1 MKVLVGIKRV
11 VDAYVRVRVKSDGT
25 GVDLTNAKMA
35 INPFCEI
42 AVEQAI
48 RMKEAGQAD
57 DEERIGKQDG
67 HDGGHA
73 GVEGDHADDPDA
85 PETRQ
90 RLEAFAKTTDGFELA
105 EVDFQLRG
113 PGELFSTKQH
123 GLPRLRVA
131 DLQSDVE
138 ILVQARHD
146 ARQLLADD
154 PELNSPELLELRKR
168 VHLRYGSS
176 LHFSDVG

>member
-1 MKVLVGIKRV
+1 MLIENAERFGLAQLHQLRGRVGR
-11 VDAYVRVRVKSDGT
+11 
-25 GVDLTNAKMA
+25 
-35 INPFCEI
+35 
-42 AVEQAI
+42 
-48 RMKEAGQAD
+48 
-57 DEERIGKQDG
+57 GK
-67 HDGGHA
+67 HA
-73 GVEGDHADDPDA
+73 GFVCAFSPADA

-90 RLEAFAKTTDGFELA
+90 RIEAFAKTTDGFELA